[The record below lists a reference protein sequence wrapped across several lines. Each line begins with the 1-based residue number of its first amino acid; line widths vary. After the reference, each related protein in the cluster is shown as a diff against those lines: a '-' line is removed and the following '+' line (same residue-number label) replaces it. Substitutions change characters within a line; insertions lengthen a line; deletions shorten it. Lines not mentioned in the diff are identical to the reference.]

1 MKKLILSSMIAAILT
16 GCGGGDGDSSHSQ
29 NVEKPV
35 INDIPQISIALDS
48 VSGKYVYKVE
58 ATDPNGDT
66 LSFSTEGNPEW
77 ITIDAETGV
86 ITVDLNLAETGVYT
100 FNVVTTDGV
109 NVTKRTVKLNIALF
123 TADLANASPSVS
135 EMPLL
140 QAKTNY
146 TTTYQIEAT
155 DANNDALSYKM
166 ALSPDWITVHPS
178 TGVISVSP
186 TFGDEGV
193 MPFTV
198 RVSDGN
204 TEVTAFGEVEV
215 TYEINPDTPD
225 FENNAPMVDTI
236 PLILA
241 KTDRVSGE
249 RIYARDIDGDVLTYS
264 LGQQSDWVTIDDS
277 GLIQVEPTVENVGEH
292 TFSAIITDGIIDV
305 TRSFQ
310 VRVEL
315 SEIVPDNLPP
325 AIAIVPTITVETD
338 KTSAYRVRA
347 HDANNDTLSFSLFNN
362 PEWASIDATTGMITV
377 SPKTWDS
384 GTYTFDVIVSDGEL
398 TSERSVTVVVSEG
411 VSEDPMIQALR
422 TGDHTLVTEEQLLA
436 HAVKKLK
443 DEASRSEA
451 IVTKLYEGIDG
462 LTWNPSQH
470 SKLIRGFSAIN
481 KNMRILAGNNSDGS
495 VHFGALGIAGEKL
508 TGQRYAYLT
517 APTVMRTPHS
527 PSDNFND
534 EISRFSKNLFQ
545 WLTNK
550 KEGEPINVV
559 VAHANDMHNGVVA
572 WLEKEYPDN
581 YTVNAVGVC
590 SNEKLLPCLESGD
603 VDIVVFGNDNYDPAK
618 ESEFLRAYKYMEE
631 NAIPFYVM
639 SKTHHI
645 HSNTHNMIYKDVG
658 ITSIDTNWW
667 EYAKANELTPEQL
680 VPNVED
686 DKRFQLINNLK
697 NGTFDASALS
707 SCTTNFLSCGSSSL
721 LNTFKTGADLL
732 RKDIAYYDI
741 INKDIFDT
749 KDSELIKTAILLGDK
764 YRQAIDYPIYRSE
777 VDEWYKAMFA
787 DWTVSYSRKNNLPQ
801 PDLGNYIVDNKFV
814 TKGDNANFTHPETTT
829 RSIASSVTADHQW
842 TTTGLYALAGKT
854 VTITRTGDD
863 THNIAV
869 KLHYGRDKT
878 NRAHEGNYIKH
889 LEMSQHRIS
898 IPPKGTVTFSTP
910 YGAPIYLQYWGTDGK
925 GATSELTFS
934 GVAEHPTITDFS
946 DPAQLAKFEQIL
958 NETELPH
965 VDLRAPASE
974 QHLRRDR
981 FTGAIGSTYP
991 TVQDL
996 LRGISYDFTETIYS
1010 LAALKVQGQTLEESV
1025 TPTAMAMCKQ
1035 KFGVEDCTD
1044 ESLHTRRGIQHAN
1057 YDQYAQC
1064 GIGCA
1069 GNPWDSGERINPR
1082 GWLDNH
1088 EMGHNFQVGL
1098 LSVGY
1103 ATEENRNTWSSY
1115 SRRDGENS
1123 NNIFPYYVLWNS
1135 YYNIDGGTETIRDG
1149 HMNSRDVFYAFQSDA
1164 ANTVNSNNERV
1175 VYFNNCS
1182 VAGVNKNRYEAI
1194 WDNSGYAH
1202 NNSPRMSFYIQMA
1215 LRADNLDMVDGSKL
1229 GKGFDIYPLLYQH
1242 ARIYAKYTANEDV
1255 WNANREKL
1263 GFGMFDYTTPHG
1275 TVNRIFGND
1284 FLLVSLSFLTGYDW
1298 STHFEVY
1305 GLRNSDL
1312 ALQQAA
1318 AHGTKGKLPMGMY
1331 VIDTDLPKAD
1341 VTDSLTFLPLSLSNP
1356 DTVWT
1361 RDNSTPVNCG
1371 TN

>member
-1 MKKLILSSMIAAILT
+1 MKKLLLSSLVAVALT
-16 GCGGGDGDSSHSQ
+16 GCGGDGSSQ
-29 NVEKPV
+29 NSSTENPSIGK
-35 INDIPQISIALDS
+35 IPALAVALDS
-48 VSGKYVYKVE
+48 GENTYKYAVDIQNTGNE
-58 ATDPNGDT
+58 TF
-66 LSFSTEGNPEW
+66 SFDLESSPEW
-77 ITIDAETGV
+77 ITVNAETGV
-86 ITVDLNLAETGVYT
+86 VSVDLTNAIAGTYT
-100 FNVVTTDGV
+100 FNVVATNSNGEV
-109 NVTKRTVKLNIALF
+109 IKRTIKLHVALF
-123 TADLANASPSVS
+123 SADLENASPTIS
-135 EMPLL
+135 EIPLIE
-140 QAKTNY
+140 AKTNY
-146 TTTYQIEAT
+146 TTTFQVEASDVNSDVLT
-155 DANNDALSYKM
+155 YRMGLA
-166 ALSPDWITVHPS
+166 PDWITVHPK
-178 TGVISVSP
+178 TGLVTIKP
-186 TFGDEGV
+186 EFGDERS
-193 MPFTV
+193 MPFTIK
-198 RVSDGN
+198 VSDGN
-204 TEVTAFGEVEV
+204 TEASAFGEVNV

-225 FENNAPMVDTI
+225 FENNAPMVDAI
-236 PLILA
+236 PLIVA
-241 KTDRVSGE
+241 KTDVVAGQ
-249 RIYARDIDGDVLTYS
+249 RIYARDMDNDTLTYS
-264 LGQQSDWVTIDDS
+264 ITGNPAWVTVDDS
-277 GLIQVEPTVENVGEH
+277 GLIMVNANETHVGEH
-292 TFSAIITDGIIDV
+292 TFSAVVTDGVIDV

-315 SEIVPDNLPP
+315 SETVPNNLPP
-325 AIAIVPTITVETD
+325 SISVIPTISVETD
-338 KTSAYRVRA
+338 KVATYRVRA
-347 HDANNDTLSFSLFNN
+347 DDPNQDAITFSLINH
-362 PEWASIDATTGMITV
+362 PEWASIDAETGVITV

-384 GTYTFDVIVSDGEL
+384 GTYAFDVVASDGEL
-398 TSERSVTVVVSEG
+398 TSERNVSVVVSEG

-422 TGDHTLVTEEQLLA
+422 TGDHTLVTEEQLLE
-436 HAVKKLK
+436 HSIKKLN
-443 DEASRSEA
+443 DEAARSLA
-451 IVTKLYEGIDG
+451 IVTELYEGIDG

-470 SKLIRGFSAIN
+470 SKIIRGFSAIN

-545 WLTNK
+545 WLANK
-550 KEGEPINVV
+550 KDGEHLNVV
-559 VAHANDMHNGVVA
+559 VAHANDMHSGVVA
-572 WLEKEYPDN
+572 WLNKEYQDN
-581 YTVNAVGVC
+581 YTVNAVGTC
-590 SNEKLLPCLESGD
+590 SNENLLPCLEAGTVD
-603 VDIVVFGNDNYDPAK
+603 VVVFGNDNFDPAK
-618 ESEFLRAYKYMEE
+618 EEAFMQAYKYMEE
-631 NAIPFYVM
+631 KAIPFYVM

-645 HSNTHNMIYKDVG
+645 HSNTHNMIYKDIG

-667 EYAKANELTPEQL
+667 EYAKANELTPDQL
-680 VPNVED
+680 APSVED

-697 NGTFDASALS
+697 NGTFDANALS

-732 RKDIAYYDI
+732 RREIAYYDT
-741 INKDIFDT
+741 INTDVFDT
-749 KDSELIKTAILLGDK
+749 KEAELVKTAILLGDK
-764 YRQAIDYPIYRSE
+764 YRSAIDYPIYRSE

-787 DWTVSYSRKNNLPQ
+787 DWTVLYSRKNNLPQ
-801 PDLGNYIVDNKFV
+801 PDLGNYVVDNKFV
-814 TKGDNANFTHPETTT
+814 AKGENANFTHPETVT
-829 RSIASSVTADHQW
+829 RSFNSSVTADHQW
-842 TTTGLYALAGKT
+842 TTTGFYALAGKT

-863 THNIAV
+863 THSIAV

-910 YGAPIYLQYWGTDGK
+910 YGAPIYLQHWNTGGL
-925 GATSELTFS
+925 GGSSELTIS
-934 GVAEHPTITDFS
+934 GAAEHPTITDFS

-981 FTGAIGSTYP
+981 FMDALGSTYP

-996 LRGISYDFTETIYS
+996 LQGISYDFTETIYS
-1010 LAALKVQGQTLEESV
+1010 LAALKVQGKTLEESV
-1025 TPTAMAMCKQ
+1025 APTAMEMCKQ

-1044 ESLHTRRGIQHAN
+1044 ENLHTRRGIQHAN

-1069 GNPWDSGERINPR
+1069 GNPWDSGDRINPR

-1135 YYNIDGGTETIRDG
+1135 YYNIDGGTETISDG

-1164 ANTVNSNNERV
+1164 ANTVNANNERV
-1175 VYFNNCS
+1175 VYLNNCS

-1202 NNSPRMSFYIQMA
+1202 NNSPRMSFYIQAA
-1215 LRADNLDMVDGSKL
+1215 LRSDDLDMADGSKL

-1242 ARIYAKYTANEDV
+1242 ARIYAKYVANEEV

-1298 STHFEVY
+1298 STHFEVW

-1331 VIDTDLPKAD
+1331 VLETDLPKAD
-1341 VTDSLTFLPLSLSNP
+1341 ITKSMVFLPLGLDKA
-1356 DTVWT
+1356 DTVWP
-1361 RDNSTPVNCG
+1361 RGNVTPVDCG
-1371 TN
+1371 TK